1 MIIFISISISNL
13 IVHIKT
19 FYFYGENEIGIYEFK
34 FNSGELS
41 SGIYIY
47 SVQYN
52 NRILSKKML
61 LMK

>member
-41 SGIYIY
+41 SEFRTA
-47 SVQYN
+47 QYQN
-52 NRILSKKML
+52 IKQKML
-61 LMK
+61 LRK